1 MNFPSQETVAAVQAQ
16 YPRGTRVELIQMDD
30 PHTTLRPG
38 DRGRVMFVDGTG
50 TVHIAW
56 DSGSTL
62 GAVYGVDAIRKLQ
75 EQEVQCLECGNIFNG
90 VPELDAV
97 GWYCACPECGNHFDV
112 EKEGD

>member
-38 DRGRVMFVDGTG
+38 DRGRVMFVDGIG

-56 DSGSTL
+56 NNGSRRGSLKNVCHAGCSTEKRAAAATSEWIIARATP
-62 GAVYGVDAIRKLQ
+62 GRRNSAQGENA
-75 EQEVQCLECGNIFNG
+75 
-90 VPELDAV
+90 
-97 GWYCACPECGNHFDV
+97 CA
-112 EKEGD
+112 